1 MWCQW
6 PVRHVEGSPFCSSVL
21 SICVYVYNQIHAHT
35 RCQWARSSHTDYFPQ
50 LLLPHNLLG
59 VSNPCLVLLASHPTL
74 PHISATLPPYW
85 GKQENAEEEQMS
97 FPLALR
103 PQRLWQEGKFPF
115 LCCGSSHHCSADP
128 EGLPRAG
135 TWEKKSRQAVFST
148 LSEPKLLPGFFLKL
162 RRQRFLGLS
171 ICMQGSGLWAYQVQ
185 AAGIQSEAEG
195 SLPEGATWILRFFS
209 SISPLLFTFL
219 NPQMAGPGICP
230 GVLAPSVE
238 ETQGRVLT
246 PTFLEPVLPALF
258 SVVFCCF
265 STMGCSVCVC
275 VCTLRFQ

>member
-74 PHISATLPPYW
+74 PHISATLPPYC

-171 ICMQGSGLWAYQVQ
+171 ICMQGSGLWADSRQQESRVRQRAHSLKVQ
-185 AAGIQSEAEG
+185 LEFYAFSPQSPRC
-195 SLPEGATWILRFFS
+195 SLLSWILRW
-209 SISPLLFTFL
+209 LG
-219 NPQMAGPGICP
+219 QA
-230 GVLAPSVE
+230 SVQE
-238 ETQGRVLT
+238 
-246 PTFLEPVLPALF
+246 F
-258 SVVFCCF
+258 
-265 STMGCSVCVC
+265 
-275 VCTLRFQ
+275 